1 MKDIVGEYA
10 EVPTGKLRLSHR
22 RRRVAA
28 RAVAARRRLRRD
40 GRPAHDDARLRALRR
55 AAPDGLAGAKRPRR
69 RPGAPGDLARDAA
82 AGDDLAAQRPRENPR
97 RRTDA
102 LRRRLRPAV
111 DARPPGRGERR
122 PQWRIVRLRQQF
134 RILPRPRRRGDLLC
148 QSHLRRHRR
157 RQRPGRCHAPRK
169 DPPAAALGARLLDP
183 PDARGPD
190 RHSRAI
196 LGTRTRQSDCRR
208 KLLPRSLARRLAQAG
223 PRHSR
228 QGRPHPVDRRT
239 DRREP
244 AAREFPLVGER
255 GRVDVTFT
263 LTPEKDPRG
272 QELSLTFVAPP

>member
-1 MKDIVGEYA
+1 MGRPPARRLPCGLPDLPAERPHALQRPGPRLRIQKPRLRAPRADHHCGVGPA
-10 EVPTGKLRLSHR
+10 VPTGHHQRDPAVARHEGHCRGIRQSAHRQARLSHR

-82 AGDDLAAQRPRENPR
+82 AGDDLAAQRPREKPR

-190 RHSRAI
+190 RHS
-196 LGTRTRQSDCRR
+196 
-208 KLLPRSLARRLAQAG
+208 
-223 PRHSR
+223 
-228 QGRPHPVDRRT
+228 
-239 DRREP
+239 
-244 AAREFPLVGER
+244 
-255 GRVDVTFT
+255 
-263 LTPEKDPRG
+263 
-272 QELSLTFVAPP
+272 